1 MPFLLF
7 PLATA
12 FALLLLNRA
21 LGRMLPGLYTA
32 RFFGL
37 YYLFQAGL
45 VAVILALEPE
55 TMLWNDAYPLTLA
68 EATPRLCGCFLV
80 EGLAA
85 FGVSWLL
92 RKPLNRFTIHLPP
105 LTERIR
111 QAQHPLDSYLALLAV
126 LLMLNLFA
134 NVEGLFFY
142 FIRTTL
148 DLTFVAAFVA
158 GVRFRQTRCF
168 VRVLWILALTGAAT
182 RAVFAGSRSDFL
194 PVLLYGW
201 GVFLSLPTRR
211 ARVVALLAVAAL
223 LPSFVVLNS
232 FIGSYRLQQG
242 RLGNLGDISAE
253 RVSAALSARDQLAV
267 GQRTP
272 LQMVLER
279 LLNHPNAA
287 VVALTPDVI
296 PYRGWANLGAES
308 ADNFDVTGLR
318 GQAAI
323 EGVREAWREQEF
335 GLGTAN
341 SYGFYSGLKS
351 GVEFSILADGYSRAG
366 AFGVLLYGVLAVLVL
381 LGAEV
386 LLLRKVLAG
395 SADGVLV
402 LTFLLYI
409 ALGVFYAYPFFWTVK
424 FLLLRTLGY
433 FLVTRLYRYTV
444 GTLTATEPG
453 TLRL

>member
-1 MPFLLF
+1 MSVLLF
-7 PLATA
+7 PLATF
-12 FALLLLNRA
+12 FALLLLNRT
-21 LGRMLPGLYTA
+21 LGRLLPGLYTA

-45 VAVILALEPE
+45 LAVILIVESE

-68 EATPRLCGCFLV
+68 EATPHLCGCFLL

-85 FGVSWLL
+85 FGVCWLF
-92 RKPLNRFTIHLPP
+92 RKPLGRFTSGLPP

-134 NVEGLFFY
+134 NVEGLIFY

-148 DLTFVAAFVA
+148 DLSFVAAFVA
-158 GVRFRQTRCF
+158 GVRFRQTRRF
-168 VRVLWILALTGAAT
+168 VQVLWILAMIGAAT

-194 PVLLYGW
+194 PLLLYGW

-211 ARVVALLAVAAL
+211 ARGLALLAVAAL

-242 RLGNLGDISAE
+242 RLGNLGDIDAE
-253 RVSAALSARDQLAV
+253 RVSAALNARDQLAV

-287 VVALTPDVI
+287 AVALTPDVI
-296 PYRGWANLGAES
+296 PYRGWENLGIEI

-351 GVEFSILADGYSRAG
+351 GVEFSILADGYSRG
-366 AFGVLLYGVLAVLVL
+366 GTFGVLLYGVLAVLVL

-386 LLLRKVLAG
+386 SLLRKTPAA
-395 SADGVLV
+395 STDGVLV

-424 FLLLRTLGY
+424 FLVLRTLGY

-444 GTLTATEPG
+444 GALTATEPG